1 MLRKI
6 EKNAKSKEEALKLA
20 AAEFGV
26 PVEELSYKVEREV
39 GKGLMGLLLGKEVI
53 ISAWITKEAEEEEA
67 KLRRL
72 AEKRAASE
80 QAEKAKQA
88 GAANPYAPKEDPAF
102 KDYVGPDGRKKK
114 KAEDLSAPVKKAPVK
129 AAETAEKQTAPAVEA
144 SEAPAPAETPAGAA
158 APDARAK
165 EGGSRKRR
173 EVTEKSLADASY
185 FVTELVH
192 KMGLADAVA
201 EVTNGGEAVN
211 VKVSGS
217 RMGLL
222 IGKRGDT
229 LDAVQYLTSLYV
241 NKEKNSYIKVNV
253 DTEGYRSKREE
264 TLVKL
269 AKGLERRV
277 IREYKPVALEPMSP
291 NERRIIHATLQNSN
305 RVKTYSVGEE
315 PNRKVIVAPIDE
327 Q

>member
-102 KDYVGPDGRKKK
+102 KDYVDPDGRKKK
-114 KAEDLSAPVKKAPVK
+114 KAEEPSAPVKKAPVK
-129 AAETAEKQTAPAVEA
+129 AAENAAKQTAPAVKA
-144 SEAPAPAETPAGAA
+144 PEAPAPAGTA

-173 EVTEKSLADASY
+173 EVTEKSLADATY

-291 NERRIIHATLQNSN
+291 NERRIIHAALQNSN

>member
-6 EKNAKSKEEALKLA
+6 EKNAKSKEEALQMA
-20 AAEFGV
+20 AEEFGV
-26 PVEELSYKVEREV
+26 PVEALSYRVEREV

-67 KLRRL
+67 RL
-72 AEKRAASE
+72 KQIAEKRAASE
-80 QAEKAKQA
+80 QTKQA
-88 GAANPYAPKEDPAF
+88 KNGGANPYAPKEEPEF
-102 KDYVGPDGRKKK
+102 KDYVGPEGRKKK
-114 KAEDLSAPVKKAPVK
+114 SAAKEVKPQIEKPQAEKQPVAAPEKKEEEMAEPAV
-129 AAETAEKQTAPAVEA
+129 AETAEKP
-144 SEAPAPAETPAGAA
+144 
-158 APDARAK
+158 K
-165 EGGSRKRR
+165 EGGSKKKR
-173 EVTEKSLADASY
+173 EVTEKSLKDAEY

-192 KMGLADAVA
+192 KMGLTDAKA
-201 EVTNGGEAVN
+201 EVKNTGEAVD
-211 VKVSGS
+211 VQVSGE

-253 DTEGYRSKREE
+253 DTEGYRAKREE

-277 IREYKPVALEPMSP
+277 VREGRAVMLEPMSP
-291 NERRIIHATLQNSN
+291 NERRIIHAALQNSTK
-305 RVKTYSVGEE
+305 VKTYSVGEE
-315 PNRKVIVAPIDE
+315 PRRKVVVALIDA
-327 Q
+327 